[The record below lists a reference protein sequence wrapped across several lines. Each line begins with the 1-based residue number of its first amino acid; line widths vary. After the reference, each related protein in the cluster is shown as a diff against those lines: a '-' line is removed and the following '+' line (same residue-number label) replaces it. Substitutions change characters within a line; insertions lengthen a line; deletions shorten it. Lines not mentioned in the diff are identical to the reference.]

1 LFLVRVEKLVK
12 SIIRQIIE
20 ILFVGREEFIT
31 HLVNVLPTTQGDIT
45 PLLILDWWYLYIKVG
60 GYYSRIIV
68 DLSFLQLSLAL
79 N

>member
-45 PLLILDWWYLYIKVG
+45 PLLILDWLYLYIKVG